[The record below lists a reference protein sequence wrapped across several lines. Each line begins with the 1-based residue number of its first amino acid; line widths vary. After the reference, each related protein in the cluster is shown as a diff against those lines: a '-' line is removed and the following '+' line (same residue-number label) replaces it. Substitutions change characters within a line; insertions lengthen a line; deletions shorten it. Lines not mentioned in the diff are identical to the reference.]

1 MIDRW
6 LSTTPILNLM
16 TKIRNNEELS
26 TTRPGRPKATI
37 INGYGR
43 ITVRWLRTSYGKKI
57 RTLRDILGGRL
68 VSCLESCLSYRRLFQ
83 GLAQLFLDS
92 LSWIKSNGILSEPD
106 RALVLDRMLR
116 SLERD
121 GHHAHL
127 WVAPE

>member
-1 MIDRW
+1 MKSCPRLAREGQKQR
-6 LSTTPILNLM
+6 LSMDMAVL
-16 TKIRNNEELS
+16 
-26 TTRPGRPKATI
+26 
-37 INGYGR
+37 
-43 ITVRWLRTSYGKKI
+43 RWLRTSYGKKI
-57 RTLRDILGGRL
+57 RTLRDILGRL

-106 RALVLDRMLR
+106 RALILDRMLR

-121 GHHAHL
+121 GHHARL